1 MRISLATRLA
11 ILVAVLLVALL
22 MAALGAYVNE
32 TSPAPTTRLLAGR
45 CSRYCEA
52 HGCPHATPANSPA
65 YFTLR
70 PLYEATVRGLASGGR
85 QYYAA
90 ANIAFYLVF
99 IPLLL
104 LGLAYG
110 ALRNAVLIHRLKAAR
125 RG

>member
-1 MRISLATRLA
+1 MRVALHIRL
-11 ILVAVLLVALL
+11 LLLGLVLLLALL
-22 MAALGAYVNE
+22 PVAFGVYINE
-32 TSPAPTTRLLAGR
+32 TSPAPTSHLLAGR

-65 YFTLR
+65 YFKLR
-70 PLYEATVRGLASGGR
+70 LLYEATVQGLAAGGK
-85 QYYAA
+85 QYYAI

-104 LGLAYG
+104 LSLAYG
-110 ALRNAVLIHRLKAAR
+110 ALYNMVLIRRLKTLR